1 MNELKYWINDMDE
14 WIFHTLEEDFSM
26 QTKRENSTHRQHK
39 DEEYTQRERE
49 RDLRRKEGNTEK
61 GSEIG
66 KENTIWERIFKG
78 MDGLGF

>member
-49 RDLRRKEGNTEK
+49 IYGERREYR
-61 GSEIG
+61 
-66 KENTIWERIFKG
+66 ERIGDWKG
-78 MDGLGF
+78 KYDMGENF